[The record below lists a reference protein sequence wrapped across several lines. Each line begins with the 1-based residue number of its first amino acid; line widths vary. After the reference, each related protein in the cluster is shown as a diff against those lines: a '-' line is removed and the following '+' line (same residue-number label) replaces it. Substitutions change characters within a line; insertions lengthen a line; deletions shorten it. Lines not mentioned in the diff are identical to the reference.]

1 MVSWVRGKCVG
12 KGSFGTV
19 SLGVNISDGRVF
31 AVKSVDQNS
40 GMVSQLEALENE
52 IRILRSLSSPYVV
65 GFLGDDVTYES
76 PTTSYRNLHMEY
88 LPGGTVADLAERS
101 ADVDERIVRSHT
113 WCLVSALRHLH
124 SQGIVH
130 CDVKGRNVLVGP
142 NSSLAKL
149 ADFGSSIEVSGD
161 TCKAPI
167 LPRGSP
173 LWMAPEVIRR
183 ESQGP
188 ESDVWSLGC
197 TVIEM
202 ITGKPA
208 WDDRGVDALSRIVFS
223 DELPGFPTRLS
234 ELGRDFLEKCLRRE
248 PSKRWSCDQ
257 LLQHPF
263 LLAVSPNT
271 VTVTDTS
278 PRCVLGW
285 VNSEF
290 EEDSDDDAD
299 EEFSAKERIGKLATS
314 GGANWE
320 SDGWVVVRDLEIAC
334 DAVEAAGGNSSCC
347 GDEGRVGTSTEY
359 ESLMRTKEEIAGAT
373 TAYSDSQRTTTASTT
388 EIWTRLEY
396 SYSGCGC
403 GGTTTNLLSLVRHYS
418 NSNSNN
424 NYCECDCGLSW
435 CWAFGGCVCNAEL
448 SCRYGSQKVDFA
460 VESQWTSYYSLCLS
474 IVILLLLLLLF
485 FSLDLTVTF
494 VNKLLFLLFACYS
507 GPQFYLCIHGACDHA

>member
-19 SLGVNISDGRVF
+19 SLGVNISDGHVF

-76 PTTSYRNLHMEY
+76 PSTSYRNLHMEY
-88 LPGGTVADLAERS
+88 LPGGTVTDLAKRV
-101 ADVDERIVRSHT
+101 ADVDERIARSHT
-113 WCLVSALRHLH
+113 WCIVSALRYLH

-142 NSSLAKL
+142 NSNLAKL

-208 WDDRGVDALSRIVFS
+208 WEDRGVDTLSRIGFS
-223 DELPGFPTRLS
+223 DWLPEFPTRLS

-263 LLAVSPNT
+263 LLPVSPNT

-278 PRCVLGW
+278 PRCVLDW

-290 EEDSDDDAD
+290 EEEYEDDDDDAE

-314 GGANWE
+314 RGANWE
-320 SDGWVVVRDLEIAC
+320 SDDGWVVVRDLEIAC
-334 DAVEAAGGNSSCC
+334 ETEEAAGGNSCS
-347 GDEGRVGTSTEY
+347 
-359 ESLMRTKEEIAGAT
+359 
-373 TAYSDSQRTTTASTT
+373 TTT
-388 EIWTRLEY
+388 ERTRLEY
-396 SYSGCGC
+396 SNSGCGT
-403 GGTTTNLLSLVRHYS
+403 GGTNLLSLVRRY
-418 NSNSNN
+418 SNN
-424 NYCECDCGLSW
+424 NYCDCGLSW

-460 VESQWTSYYSLCLS
+460 VE
-474 IVILLLLLLLF
+474 
-485 FSLDLTVTF
+485 
-494 VNKLLFLLFACYS
+494 
-507 GPQFYLCIHGACDHA
+507 